1 MNWVEIESFW
11 SIEEAELAAGL
22 LKANQVPCRLEGCAV
37 AGNFWHLSNATGG
50 VKLMVERGAVEQANQ
65 LLSEVDA
72 RKSGDHADDSD
83 SDSDGEPLEAD
94 QSLAQNQEEDVEADT
109 DAHDRYDGG
118 DQDDMDDD
126 TDHPTLLSRLR
137 EQRGWLW
144 LIILAP
150 AVSLIGTVLIALLE
164 MIVQ

>member
-11 SIEEAELAAGL
+11 SLEEAELAASL
-22 LKANQVPCRLEGCAV
+22 LKANQVPCHLEGTAV

-50 VKLMVERGAVEQANQ
+50 VKLMVTPENVEQANQ

-72 RKSGDHADDSD
+72 RKSGDHADDAETD
-83 SDSDGEPLEAD
+83 AEQLEAD
-94 QSLAQNQEEDVEADT
+94 PSSAQDQVQDFESDD
-109 DAHDRYDGG
+109 DAADRYDGP
-118 DQDDMDDD
+118 DDADDD
-126 TDHPTLLSRLR
+126 GTDRPALLSRLR

-150 AVSLIGTVLIALLE
+150 LVSLISTVLIALLE
-164 MIVQ
+164 MIAR